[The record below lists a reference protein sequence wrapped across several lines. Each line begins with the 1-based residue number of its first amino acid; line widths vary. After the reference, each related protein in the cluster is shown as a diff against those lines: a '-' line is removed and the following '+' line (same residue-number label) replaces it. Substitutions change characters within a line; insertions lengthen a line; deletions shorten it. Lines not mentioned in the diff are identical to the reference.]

1 MEKTKSSKKNLSF
14 SLQNTTTNLSRNQ
27 FKFPETKSS
36 TTLMFNP
43 KNILSIKKS
52 TSMKPMFKKKN
63 SNQFSKELMKKLKSS
78 KNLSMFPDQLFI
90 NNLLFN
96 LLLINRKS
104 NWKLLMDLRDSLR
117 EFLESS
123 PLNSTKL

>member
-104 NWKLLMDLRDSLR
+104 NWKLLMDLRDPLR
-117 EFLESS
+117 KLLESS
-123 PLNSTKL
+123 QLNSTKL

>member
-104 NWKLLMDLRDSLR
+104 NWKLLMDLRDPLR
-117 EFLESS
+117 EHLESS